1 MDCITSIITA
11 TNGVGPKSD
20 QMEGGSTKPNAA
32 DKNPE
37 LGFLGQR
44 LRNERLKRNEPQAKF
59 SARLGISVP
68 TLRKMENGDP
78 TVQIGHWVSALGIL
92 NRDADINLV
101 LAPQED
107 LFAQFEKAKM
117 PPKQRARRSRR

>member
-1 MDCITSIITA
+1 MDCTTSILTL
-11 TNGVGPKSD
+11 TNGVGPKSAP
-20 QMEGGSTKPNAA
+20 MEGGSTKA
-32 DKNPE
+32 DKDSE
-37 LGFLGQR
+37 LGSLGQR

-59 SARLGISVP
+59 AARLGVSVP
-68 TLRKMENGDP
+68 TLRKMESGDS

-92 NRDADINLV
+92 NRDSDINLV

-117 PPKQRARRSRR
+117 PPRQRARRSRR